1 MFGVEEDK
9 ELEQE
14 EEVGR
19 ILPGLGR
26 IVPGPRKSPVPAG
39 VPTPE
44 IDEIVERIEHPQR
57 RFPLERAILL
67 SLIAHL
73 LLIILLLLNPPTAPD
88 YRHETPEM
96 RAKREAAEAEF
107 RVPVKF
113 FEEAPGPSRKSPKPT
128 APPSDKNRIAS
139 GGDKTKPRSESPYVP
154 PKSGIEG
161 LAPGARAKEGS
172 RSAAAAAGS
181 AAAAP
186 ASASAA
192 AATPSPTGQQA
203 AKGSG
208 VSVTPGPGQTL
219 PNLNRAIQSAAGNPF
234 AGQGGAPIPNESG
247 GYVDSGPLSFDTQW
261 YDWGDYAEEM
271 LRRIKLH
278 WEAPDLLRMGVKGKL
293 TIRFFIRADGTV
305 EGEKILRDST
315 IPPYDH
321 AAFLAIATS
330 SPFRPLPKELHEDRE
345 GVTITFF
352 YNMRPGR
359 EEKGQ

>member
-1 MFGVEEDK
+1 MFGVEE
-9 ELEQE
+9 ERE

-19 ILPGLGR
+19 LLPGLAAQVR
-26 IVPGPRKSPVPAG
+26 APRATPAGPRP

-44 IDEIVERIEHPQR
+44 IEEIVERIEHPQR

-73 LLIILLLLNPPTAPD
+73 LLVIILLLHPMSIPD
-88 YRHETPEM
+88 YRHETPEL
-96 RAKREAAEAEF
+96 RARREAAEAEF

-113 FEEAPGPSRKSPKPT
+113 FTEAPGPSRRNPNPAS
-128 APPSDKNRIAS
+128 PPSDKSRVAS
-139 GGDKTKPRSESPYVP
+139 GGDKSKPRSATPFVAE
-154 PKSGIEG
+154 KSGIEG
-161 LAPGARAKEGS
+161 LQPGPKAKEGS
-172 RSAAAAAGS
+172 RA
-181 AAAAP
+181 
-186 ASASAA
+186 ASASPASP
-192 AATPSPTGQQA
+192 PSGAQA
-203 AKGSG
+203 SAGAPSTASPAPNSQTAKNSPGF
-208 VSVTPGPGQTL
+208 SVTPGAGQTL

-234 AGQGGAPIPNESG
+234 AGQGGSPIPNPNG

-293 TIRFFIRADGTV
+293 TIRFYIRADGSV

-321 AAFLAIATS
+321 AAFQAIATS
-330 SPFRPLPKELHEDRE
+330 SPFRPLPKDLHEDRE

-352 YNMRPGR
+352 YNMRPGS
-359 EEKGQ
+359 EAKGQ